1 MKVLSLEQGTP
12 EWHAW
17 RNAGVSASD
26 ISVVFGQSPYST
38 KWKLWAEK
46 SGLRI
51 PDDLERNP
59 YVRRAKRFEHMLR
72 ETVARD
78 RKIGLLPMCVEHS
91 EFPFLRASLDA
102 ADGAKRPWE
111 FKIPSEGNFELVKKE
126 RERSV
131 QARQY
136 NLQVQQQILCTG
148 ASEGFLVFGRIDERG
163 PVPRVAEYVV
173 LPVAADPVVQ
183 EQIVREAAAFHDMVV
198 KGVPPEKDPERDVFA
213 PDTEEDADIWADNA
227 AVIVPLLHEKAEL
240 QKRIDEIETQIGVAA
255 EPIKTILDNNKAG
268 EFAGLRIIRVAR
280 TGSVHWEAM
289 VKSLGVDPKDEEK
302 VGPFRKPA
310 STSYQMKPVR

>member
-26 ISVVFGQSPYST
+26 IAAVFGQSPYTT

-72 ETVARD
+72 EKVASD

-91 EFPFLRASLDA
+91 ELPILRASLDGI
-102 ADGAKRPWE
+102 DSGRRPWE
-111 FKIPSEGNFELVKKE
+111 FKIPSEGNFETVKKD
-126 RERSV
+126 REKSV
-131 QARQY
+131 QARLY
-136 NLQVQQQILCTG
+136 NLQVQQQMLCTG
-148 ASEGFLVFGRIDERG
+148 ASEAFLVFGRIDVRSTI
-163 PVPRVAEYVV
+163 PRVAEYVV
-173 LPVAADPVVQ
+173 IPIAADPMLQ
-183 EQIVREAAAFHDMVV
+183 DQIAREAVAFHDLVV

-213 PDTEEDADIWADNA
+213 PETEEDADIWAENA

-240 QKRIDEIETQIGVAA
+240 QRRIDEIDAQVGVAA
-255 EPIKTILDNNKAG
+255 EPIKKILDSNKAG
-268 EFAGLRIIRVAR
+268 EFSGLRIIRVAR
-280 TGSVHWEAM
+280 TGSVQWEAM
-289 VKSLGVDPKDEEK
+289 LLSLGVNPKDED
-302 VGPFRKPA
+302 VVRPFRKP
-310 STSYQMKPVR
+310 SSSSYQLKPVQ